1 MADSSDIVE
10 VRPTLT
16 LQRRTLLVAMLALI
30 AGAVLLLLPL
40 WPWILLALWT
50 ASMVDPL
57 FQRLSRVVRGRS
69 RAAGLVTVALL
80 ITVLAP
86 IAAGVAVVAPQA
98 VELAQRAIGSDS
110 GRGALVELVSP
121 RGPNQQV
128 DPAQKAEQLVQMVEA
143 HGQQA
148 WTAAALL
155 ASVVGS
161 VLFGVVT
168 YFVGTY
174 AALIHGKSAYQWVR
188 KQLPLAPARTDRLRD
203 AFHETGRGLLFSVA
217 LTALVQAG
225 LATIAYVSL
234 GVPRALVLGLATFVT
249 SVIPAVGP
257 FLVWG
262 PLAFGLLLAGSPI
275 KAAILAGVCAIIVA
289 PADNVLRPVFAKL
302 GKLTL
307 HPYLVFFSM
316 LGGIVTLGGW
326 GLMLGPLVY
335 RMALELIAMVREQ
348 REAPEAPAS
357 SSVGLDAA
365 APGA

>member
-1 MADSSDIVE
+1 MADSPDMAE
-10 VRPTLT
+10 ARPAPTV
-16 LQRRTLLVAMLALI
+16 QRRTLLGVMLLLIVAAI
-30 AGAVLLLLPL
+30 LLLLPL

-50 ASMVDPL
+50 ASIVNPL
-57 FQRLSRVVRGRS
+57 FQRLSRVVHGRS

-80 ITVLAP
+80 IAVMAP
-86 IAAGVAVVAPQA
+86 VAAGVAVVAPQA
-98 VELAQRAIGSDS
+98 VELVQRAIGSDS
-110 GRGALVELVSP
+110 GRGALVELVSA
-121 RGPNQQV
+121 RGQQQGKA
-128 DPAQKAEQLVQMVEA
+128 DPAAKAEQLVEMVEA

-148 WTAAALL
+148 WTVAALL

-174 AALIHGKSAYQWVR
+174 AALIHGKAAYLWLCA
-188 KQLPLAPARTDRLRD
+188 QLPLEPARTDRLRD
-203 AFHETGRGLLFSVA
+203 AFQETGRGLLFSVV

-249 SVIPAVGP
+249 SVIPAIGP

-262 PLAFGLLLAGSPI
+262 PVAFGLLLAGAPI

-289 PADNVLRPVFAKL
+289 PADNLLRPLFAKL

-348 REAPEAPAS
+348 RALLGGVA
-357 SSVGLDAA
+357 DADR
-365 APGA
+365 G